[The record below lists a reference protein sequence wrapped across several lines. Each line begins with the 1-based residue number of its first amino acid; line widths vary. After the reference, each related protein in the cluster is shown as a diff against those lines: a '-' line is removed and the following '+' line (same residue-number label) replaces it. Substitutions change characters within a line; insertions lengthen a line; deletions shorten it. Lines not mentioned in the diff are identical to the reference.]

1 MQSPLLPM
9 PSRIK
14 LTRLAALVALGLTAV
29 LAAPAGAAEDED
41 SGGRSAEAR
50 IKNRGDIRH
59 LPAPL
64 KDRIG
69 VLAARPHTFAPMR
82 AFSEADTPSQLFQY
96 YLLGEGGRLPARPP
110 PRSVIGADRIDTL
123 NTEQLRN
130 AVRSLIAEVADRSA

>member
-1 MQSPLLPM
+1 MHYPLLPM

-14 LTRLAALVALGLTAV
+14 LTRLTALVALGLTAV
-29 LAAPAGAAEDED
+29 LAAPAGAAGDED

-69 VLAARPHTFAPMR
+69 VLAGRPHTFLPMR
-82 AFSEADTPSQLFQY
+82 AFSEADKPSQLFQY
-96 YLLGEGGRLPARPP
+96 YLLDTKNFQPDRK
-110 PRSVIGADRIDTL
+110 SV
-123 NTEQLRN
+123 
-130 AVRSLIAEVADRSA
+130 V

>member
-1 MQSPLLPM
+1 MRYPLLPM

-14 LTRLAALVALGLTAV
+14 LTRLAALVTFGLTAV
-29 LAAPAGAAEDED
+29 LVTPAGAAGDED

-69 VLAARPHTFAPMR
+69 VLAGRPHTFLPMR

-96 YLLGEGGRLPARPP
+96 YLLDTKNFQPNVFTA
-110 PRSVIGADRIDTL
+110 VIPGIKL
-123 NTEQLRN
+123 
-130 AVRSLIAEVADRSA
+130 